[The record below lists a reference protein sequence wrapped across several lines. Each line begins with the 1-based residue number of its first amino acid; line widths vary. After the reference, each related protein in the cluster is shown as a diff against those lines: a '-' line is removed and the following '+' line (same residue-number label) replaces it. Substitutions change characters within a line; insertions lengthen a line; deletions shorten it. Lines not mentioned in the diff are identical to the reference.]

1 MSKEWIPP
9 LPADWKKAQVRHLA
23 RVFAGGT
30 PDRKNPDYWVNGS
43 IPWLNSGAVNQDR
56 ITEPSEFITESA
68 ASNGA
73 TRWVRQGSVV
83 VALAGQGKTK
93 GMAAR
98 TAMETTLN
106 QSLAAIEPDSLLDYR
121 FLHFWFKANY
131 RNLRGLAGGDL
142 RDGLNLDHIGSV
154 YVPLPPLEEQRR
166 IADYLDRETTEID
179 SFIED
184 QKTFRSL
191 LIERWVSGL
200 VNIVQPQ
207 LLEPD
212 SGEAEQLRPSWT
224 RTRLKTTVESEKN
237 GSWGAEDDADQV
249 IRRCIRVA
257 DFDKHSGRIHSRNE
271 TTRSYPADQANSLA
285 LKAGDLLI
293 EKSGGGPT
301 SPVGNVVLYTDSGGD
316 LFSNFVARVRL
327 RADIDPRFALYL
339 HRALYLSGITNRS
352 IKQTTGIQNLDTSS
366 YFDETIWLPSLAEQ
380 RVLGQRVES
389 QRDFI
394 DETLNDV
401 DLSITLAEERRAA
414 LISAAVTGQF
424 DVMTQASSATEQ
436 SQNSLESNI

>member
-1 MSKEWIPP
+1 MSSSMFP
-9 LPADWKKAQVRHLA
+9 LVRLA
-23 RVFAGGT
+23 RVARRVPPIKSVSSCSIGLESVESWSGRLIEESLEPADSEGAEFEQGDILFGKLRPYLAKVWVADRPGT
-30 PDRKNPDYWVNGS
+30 YIGDFIRLRPFRDCDP
-43 IPWLNSGAVNQDR
+43 
-56 ITEPSEFITESA
+56 EFLGYVLRSREVIEA
-68 ASNGA
+68 ASAESLG
-73 TRWVRQGSVV
+73 TKMPRTEWERLRQ
-83 VALAGQGKTK
+83 LQ
-93 GMAAR
+93 
-98 TAMETTLN
+98 
-106 QSLAAIEPDSLLDYR
+106 
-121 FLHFWFKANY
+121 
-131 RNLRGLAGGDL
+131 
-142 RDGLNLDHIGSV
+142 
-154 YVPLPPLEEQRR
+154 VPAPPLEVQHQVV
-166 IADYLDRETTEID
+166 DYLDRETTEID

-184 QKTFRSL
+184 KQIFRRL

-200 VNIVQPQ
+200 VNVVQPQ

-212 SGEAEQLRPSWT
+212 SGEAERARPSWI

-237 GSWGAEDDADQV
+237 GSWGAEPGVDQV
-249 IRRCIRVA
+249 TRRCIRVA
-257 DFDKHSGRIHSRNE
+257 DFDKHSGRIHSNNE
-271 TTRSYPADQANSLA
+271 TTRSYPVDQANSLA
-285 LKAGDLLI
+285 LKAGDLII

-301 SPVGNVVLYTDSGGD
+301 SPVGNVVLYTGSGGD

-366 YFDETIWLPSLAEQ
+366 YFDETIWLPSPAEQ
-380 RVLGQRVES
+380 RVLGQRVEA

-394 DETLNDV
+394 DETLKDV

-424 DVMTQASSATEQ
+424 DVMTQGSSATEQ